1 MLGRRR
7 RAATAAPEGG
17 KRTKADA
24 KSVAPDPD
32 APAIV
37 ADRLTRAFGDNVA
50 VDGLSFEIAR
60 GELYGL
66 VGPDGAGKTTTIRMV
81 TGLVAPDSG
90 EARVRGLS
98 AESTTAVV
106 RESIGYM
113 PQQYSLYGDLSVHE
127 NLTFFGRLFGLPKA
141 EAKDRMAQLLEITR
155 LSRFGDRRADALSG
169 GMYKKLAL
177 ACALLHRP
185 PVLVLDEPSNGVD
198 PVSRRELWDLLHHFV
213 HGGMAVLLATP
224 YMDEAARCDRVGL
237 LHQGELLAEGR
248 PEQLIR
254 DFHHATLMLHCED
267 RAAAEDAVEDHP
279 DLLALSPHG
288 ADLRV
293 VVPRAAVA
301 AFTELGRTGPARFTV
316 SEVSP
321 DFEDVYLGL
330 LADAEAA

>member
-1 MLGRRR
+1 MFGRKRS
-7 RAATAAPEGG
+7 AAPAAVPA
-17 KRTKADA
+17 RDTA
-24 KSVAPDPD
+24 DPD

-37 ADRLTRAFGDNVA
+37 ADHLTRAFADNVA
-50 VDGLSFEIAR
+50 VDDLSFTVAR

-81 TGLVAPDSG
+81 TGLVAPDTG

-98 AESTTAVV
+98 AASTAAAV

-127 NLTFFGRLFGLPKA
+127 NLTFFGRLFGLPKG
-141 EAKDRMAQLLEITR
+141 EARTRMEQLLDITR

-213 HGGMAVLLATP
+213 DGGMAVLLATP

-237 LHQGELLAEGR
+237 LHRGRLLAEGP
-248 PEQLIR
+248 PERLIR
-254 DFHHATLMLHCED
+254 DFHHATLMLHCD
-267 RAAAEDAVEDHP
+267 NRAAVEDAVEDRP
-279 DLLALSPHG
+279 EVLALSPHG

-293 VVPRAAVA
+293 VIPRPAVA
-301 AFTELGRTGPARFTV
+301 SFSALGRSSGASFTV